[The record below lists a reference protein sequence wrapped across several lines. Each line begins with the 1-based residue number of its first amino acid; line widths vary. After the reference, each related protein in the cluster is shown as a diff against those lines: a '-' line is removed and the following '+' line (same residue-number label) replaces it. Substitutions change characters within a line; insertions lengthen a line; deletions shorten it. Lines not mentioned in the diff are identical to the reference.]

1 MMIGRVRVGNE
12 RSEPLDETSARFR
25 SGGKGKDVKSDANF
39 ILVGG
44 EKSNEIV
51 SEYFGGLRALVQT
64 PASARLFQITR

>member
-1 MMIGRVRVGNE
+1 MMTGRVRDGNE

-39 ILVGG
+39 ILVVG

-51 SEYFGGLRALVQT
+51 SEYFGGLRA
-64 PASARLFQITR
+64 SR